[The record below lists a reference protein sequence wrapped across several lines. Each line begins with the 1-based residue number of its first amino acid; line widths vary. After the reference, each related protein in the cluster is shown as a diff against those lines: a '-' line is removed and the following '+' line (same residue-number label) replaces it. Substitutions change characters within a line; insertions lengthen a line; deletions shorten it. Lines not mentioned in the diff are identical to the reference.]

1 MSMTGEQPRS
11 QARHQ
16 RILDAALDVFARR
29 GYRATAVDDIAAASG
44 TSKGGVYFHF
54 PNKGAIFKALL
65 HRTADLL
72 LDRTEAAMGDV
83 ADPVAKVD
91 AALMTALR
99 LFAEHRT
106 LARLFLVEALGAGPE
121 FSAALMEIHARF
133 AALIA
138 RHLDAAVRAGA
149 IAPLDT
155 ELAGTAWFGA
165 LNEVVVRWV
174 LTGRPERLEDAYP
187 ELRAFLL
194 RSIGAPAAREAEGA
208 GRKAEDGS
216 VPRLR
221 RKAAGTPRAAWGGRR
236 KRTEAG

>member
-1 MSMTGEQPRS
+1 MSMTGEQQRS

-72 LDRTEAAMGDV
+72 LDRTEAAMSDV

-121 FSAALMEIHARF
+121 FSAALMAIHATF

-138 RHLDAAVRAGA
+138 RHLDEAVRAGA

-194 RSIGAPAAREAEGA
+194 RSIGAPAAE
-208 GRKAEDGS
+208 
-216 VPRLR
+216 V
-221 RKAAGTPRAAWGGRR
+221 
-236 KRTEAG
+236 RTEAGAR